1 MNLSAYPRPHGDT
14 GIGFHYAP
22 RRTAGDAAE
31 AALWLPVLRTLG
43 ASWLVIRAGIDD
55 PVPEAFVRQ
64 LVESAI
70 EPVVLVPLRPLRPL
84 DPARVRPFARAWAE
98 AGIHYLAIMHQPNRL
113 AEWSADQWA
122 QPDLVG
128 RFLTLWL
135 PVAWEVAQAGLVP
148 VFPALAPGG
157 EYWDTAF
164 LAGALQ
170 QLARGEARP
179 LLDRLAI
186 GVQNLFAN
194 HPIDWG
200 RGGAAQWRDARP
212 YRAVDG
218 LEDHRGLWLPQWY
231 DEIVRREAG
240 FSLPLV
246 ALASGAVLGN
256 RDDPRY
262 GVVDLAAHAER
273 NVTAARMMLQGELP
287 DPLLNLAF
295 WTLTG
300 GGSAAGEDAAWFRQ
314 DGQHLPAAD
323 LLRQLPRQARVSS
336 AARAMEVRLAQ
347 RPKAIGH
354 YVLFGSQDD
363 QLARAEWEAAQP
375 YLRHFRATAG
385 FSAEEACQAA
395 SVTIVGSPA
404 SVPPATERLLREA
417 GCHVER
423 VDGTPRELAR
433 RLRRLVEADC
443 RFPGELGRRQARAR
457 KG

>member
-1 MNLSAYPRPHGDT
+1 MNLAAYPRPAADT

-43 ASWLVIRAGIDD
+43 ASWLVIRSGLDD

-64 LVESAI
+64 LVESGI
-70 EPVVLVPLRPLRPL
+70 EPVVLMPVRPIRAI
-84 DPARVRPFARAWAE
+84 DPAAVRPVARAWAD
-98 AGIHYLAIMHQPNRL
+98 AGVHYLAVMHQPNRL
-113 AEWSADQWA
+113 AEWSPDQWA

-128 RFLTLWL
+128 RFLALWL
-135 PVAWEVAQAGLVP
+135 PVAWEVAQAGLIP

-164 LAGALQ
+164 LGGALQ
-170 QLARGEARP
+170 QLARGEARS

-200 RGGAAQWRDARP
+200 QGGAAQWRDARP
-212 YRAVDG
+212 YRAVEG
-218 LEDHRGLWLPQWY
+218 LQDHRGLWLPQWY

-273 NVTAARMMLQGELP
+273 NAAAARMMLAGELP
-287 DPLLNLAF
+287 DVLLNLAF

-300 GGSAAGEDAAWFRQ
+300 GGTAPGEDAAWFRQ

-323 LLRQLPRQARVSS
+323 LLRQLPRQQRVSG
-336 AARAMEVRLAQ
+336 AARAMELRLAH
-347 RPKAIGH
+347 RSRVIGH
-354 YVLFGSQDD
+354 YVLFGTQDD
-363 QLARAEWEAAQP
+363 RLARAEWDAAQP
-375 YLRHFRATAG
+375 YLRHFRPTAG
-385 FSAEEACQAA
+385 FSTEEACQAE
-395 SVTIVGSPA
+395 SVTIVGSA
-404 SVPPATERLLREA
+404 GSVPAATERLLREA

-423 VDGTPRELAR
+423 VDGPPRELGR
-433 RLRRLVEADC
+433 RLRRLVDADC
-443 RFPGELGRRQARAR
+443 RFPSELIRRQPRPA